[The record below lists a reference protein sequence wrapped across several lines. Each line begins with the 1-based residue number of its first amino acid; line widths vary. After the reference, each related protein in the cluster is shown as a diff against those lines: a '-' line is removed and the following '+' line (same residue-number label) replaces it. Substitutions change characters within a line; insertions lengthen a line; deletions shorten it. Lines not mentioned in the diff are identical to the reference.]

1 METMGT
7 SLGLLTHLE
16 LLEELIR
23 RELSGL
29 RLEIRRL
36 EREIEALEDK
46 YGVDSETFAAIWSK
60 VGPGDIRPALDELA
74 RWRAL
79 IERRE
84 ELRAKVRALE
94 EMLEKL
100 SEREV
105 REPSHEPVSVAH
117 V

>member
-1 METMGT
+1 MEAMRT
-7 SLGLLTHLE
+7 SLGPPTHLE

-23 RELSGL
+23 RGLSDL
-29 RLEIRRL
+29 RLEIGRL

-46 YGVDSETFAAIWSK
+46 YGIDSKTFAAIWSK
-60 VGPGDIRPALDELA
+60 VGPSDLRPASDELA

-105 REPSHEPVSVAH
+105 REPSHEPV
-117 V
+117 